1 METEQ
6 SLTRPLFSL
15 ESLIR
20 LIVPIMVEQGLAMMI
35 GLADVVMISGVGEA
49 AVSGVSLVDSVNN
62 LMIQVLSALS
72 AGGAVVI
79 AQYLGRQQAE
89 GAREAGKQLVVVV
102 TLSAM
107 ALAAVSALF
116 NGHILRLLFGG
127 IEADVMKNARLYFYL
142 SAASYPFL
150 AVYNSIA
157 GMFRAMGNSKVAMM
171 TSILINLINIGGNA
185 LTIYG
190 FHWGVMGA
198 GTASLLSRAVAAF
211 VMFRL
216 ISSRHNAVWLEFK
229 GKFRFHADMIR
240 RILNIGIPSGIE
252 NGMFHI
258 GKLMTQG
265 IIAGFG
271 TAAITANA
279 IAGSVSSMVMVPG
292 SAIGLAMITVVGQCM
307 GAGED
312 NQAAGNVKRM
322 LRMAYGAKAVLGVSV
337 YLLMDWIL
345 ALFGVAAV
353 TAELARNILVSLLVA
368 QLLFWPTAFPL
379 GHALRATG
387 DVRFTMIISVST
399 MWIFRVGFSYLLAVQ
414 LHMGVIG
421 VWYAMYIDWV
431 ARTIAFTLRWRGG
444 RWRAMCVI

>member
-15 ESLIR
+15 QSLIR
-20 LIVPIMVEQGLAMMI
+20 LIGPMMVEQGLAMMI

-49 AVSGVSLVDSVNN
+49 AVSGVSLVDSINN

-79 AQYLGRQQAE
+79 AQYLGRQYAE
-89 GAREAGKQLVVVV
+89 GAREAAKQLVSVV
-102 TLSAM
+102 TLSAL
-107 ALAAVSALF
+107 ALACVSALF
-116 NGHILRLLFGG
+116 NGQLLRLLFGG
-127 IEADVMKNARLYFYL
+127 IETDVMQNARLYFYL

-171 TSILINLINIGGNA
+171 TSILINLINISGNA

-198 GTASLLSRAVAAF
+198 GAASLLSRAVAAF
-211 VMFRL
+211 VMYRL
-216 ISSRHNAVWLEFK
+216 ISSHNYAVWLEFK

-279 IAGSVSSMVMVPG
+279 IAGSISSMVMVPG
-292 SAIGLAMITVVGQCM
+292 SAIGIAMITVVGQCM
-307 GAGED
+307 GAGQD
-312 NQAAGNVKRM
+312 DQAAGNVNRM
-322 LRMAYGAKAVLGVSV
+322 LQMTYIAKAVLGLSV
-337 YLLMDWIL
+337 YFLANWIIS
-345 ALFGVAAV
+345 LFGAAAF
-353 TAELARNILVSLLVA
+353 TAELARNMLVSLLIA
-368 QLLFWPTAFPL
+368 QILFWPTAFPL
-379 GHALRATG
+379 GHALRAAG
-387 DVRFTMIISVST
+387 DVRFTMLISVT
-399 MWIFRVGFSYLLAVQ
+399 AMWIFRVGCSYLLALQ
-414 LHMGVIG
+414 LHMGAVG

-431 ARTIAFTLRWRGG
+431 ARTIAFTLRWRSGK
-444 RWRAMCVI
+444 WRKIRVI

>member
-15 ESLIR
+15 QSLIR
-20 LIVPIMVEQGLAMMI
+20 LIGPMMVEQGLAMMI

-49 AVSGVSLVDSVNN
+49 AVSGVSLVDSINN

-79 AQYLGRQQAE
+79 AQYLGRQYAE
-89 GAREAGKQLVVVV
+89 GAREAAKQLVAVV
-102 TLSAM
+102 TLSAL
-107 ALAAVSALF
+107 ALACVSALF
-116 NGHILRLLFGG
+116 NGQLLRLLFGG
-127 IEADVMKNARLYFYL
+127 IETDVMQNARLYFYL

-171 TSILINLINIGGNA
+171 TSILINLINISGNA

-198 GTASLLSRAVAAF
+198 GAASLLARAVAAL
-211 VMFRL
+211 VMYRL
-216 ISSRHNAVWLEFK
+216 ISSHNYEVWLEFK
-229 GKFRFHADMIR
+229 GKFRFQADMIR

-265 IIAGFG
+265 IIAGYG

-292 SAIGLAMITVVGQCM
+292 SSIGLAMITVVGQCM
-307 GAGED
+307 GAGKD
-312 NQAAGNVKRM
+312 DQAAGNVKRM
-322 LRMAYGAKAVLGVSV
+322 LKMTYGAKIVLGVLV
-337 YLLMDWIL
+337 YFLADWIIS
-345 ALFGVAAV
+345 LFGAAAV
-353 TAELARNILVSLLVA
+353 TAELARSMLVSLLIA
-368 QLLFWPTAFPL
+368 QVLFWPTAFPL

-387 DVRFTMIISVST
+387 DVRFTMLVSVST
-399 MWIFRVGFSYLLAVQ
+399 MWIFRVGFSYILAIQ

-431 ARTIAFTLRWRGG
+431 ARTIAFTLRWHGG
-444 RWRAMCVI
+444 KWRAIRVI

>member
-79 AQYLGRQQAE
+79 AQYLGRQYAE
-89 GAREAGKQLVVVV
+89 GAREAAKQLVAVV
-102 TLSAM
+102 TLSAIV
-107 ALAAVSALF
+107 LAAASALF
-116 NGHILRLLFGG
+116 NGPILRLLFGG
-127 IEADVMKNARLYFYL
+127 IEADVMQNARLYFYL

-198 GTASLLSRAVAAF
+198 GTASLLARAVAAL
-211 VMFRL
+211 VMYRL
-216 ISSRHNAVWLEFK
+216 ITSHHYEVWLEFK
-229 GKFRFHADMIR
+229 GKFRFQAEMIR

-292 SAIGLAMITVVGQCM
+292 SSIGLAMITVVGQCM
-307 GAGED
+307 GAGQD
-312 NQAAGNVKRM
+312 DQAAGNVKRM
-322 LRMAYGAKAVLGVSV
+322 LKMTYAAKIVLGVLV
-337 YLLMDWIL
+337 YFLANWIIS
-345 ALFGVAAV
+345 LFGAGSV
-353 TAELARNILVSLLVA
+353 TTELARSMLISLLIA
-368 QLLFWPTAFPL
+368 QVLFWPTAFPL

-387 DVRFTMIISVST
+387 DVRFTMLVSVST

-414 LHMGVIG
+414 FHMGAVG

-444 RWRAMCVI
+444 RWRTMCVI